1 MATFTNQAT
10 LTYNGQ
16 TTTSNVT
23 VGELTETL
31 AHLFYI
37 QLTQGIYRRRQLFA
51 RQGRHLDLDMG
62 QFFQFHASITPSCI
76 RAVRAAAY
84 FCFYYTRRAAA

>member
-23 VGELTETL
+23 VGELVETL
-31 AHLFYI
+31 TAAK
-37 QLTQGIYRRRQLFA
+37 TA
-51 RQGRHLDLDMG
+51 VVPT
-62 QFFQFHASITPSCI
+62 ASPTLS
-76 RAVRAAAY
+76 RWSTAAPP
-84 FCFYYTRRAAA
+84 R

>member
-31 AHLFYI
+31 TAPRPPWCPP
-37 QLTQGIYRRRQLFA
+37 TA
-51 RQGRHLDLDMG
+51 P
-62 QFFQFHASITPSCI
+62 T
-76 RAVRAAAY
+76 AA
-84 FCFYYTRRAAA
+84 